1 MRKLR
6 VSLIAIVMFLVLQC
20 RFRIGTDYDA

>member
-6 VSLIAIVMFLVLQC
+6 VSLIAIVMFLFCSVG
-20 RFRIGTDYDA
+20 FRIGTDYDA